1 MLQKLFELSL
11 KNRALTIVFAL
22 LMVGIG
28 IQAMTQ
34 LPIDAVPDVTPNQ
47 VQVLTTAPAL
57 SPLEIEKFVTF
68 PVEAAMSGIPGL
80 IQIRSISRFGLSAV
94 TLYFDEGKDI
104 YACRQLVLE
113 RLPQAKEAIPQGFGN
128 PEMGPISTGLGEIYQ
143 FEVRGS
149 GQSLMDL
156 RSILEWDISP
166 RLKSVPGV
174 VEINTFGGELKTY
187 EVQLEP
193 ERLVQYG
200 VSLEELFEAI
210 EQNNSNSGGGYIVH
224 NQEQVLIRGEG
235 LVESTED
242 IANIVVKTRESGTPV
257 YVGNLG
263 KVALAPMIRQGA
275 VTRDGRGEAVTGV
288 VMMLIG
294 ANSREVARAVDQR
307 IGEIR
312 TTLPHGVTIDT
323 YYNRTELVNKTIMT
337 VARNLAE
344 GAVLVIAVLLLLLG
358 NFRGGLIVAS
368 AIPLSMLIAFT
379 GMHLAG
385 ISGNLMSLGAID
397 FGLIVDGSVLM
408 IENIVRK
415 LSEHDAPSKSRQE
428 VLFEAGR
435 EVVRPIFF
443 AVAIIV
449 IVYLPILAL
458 TGVEG
463 KMFRPMAITVIFALT
478 ASLVLSLTLMPVLAS
493 FALKNARENETWIV
507 RFMKRLYRPVL
518 ERAIASPRKTATIA
532 ATIFVAVGALG
543 LLLGAEFIPRLDEGS
558 LSIQAARLPS
568 VALEES
574 LKSTMAIET
583 VLKRFPEVITVVS
596 KTGRA
601 EIATDPEGVETS
613 DILVMLKPQD
623 EWTSAKTK
631 PGLIAKFDE
640 ALAHEIPGNVISY
653 SQPIELRVQELI
665 AGVRSDVAIL
675 LFGEDLEVLKRKA
688 DEITRVIAKI
698 PGAADTKA
706 EQIAGLPMLRVVVD
720 RTKLARN
727 GINAEAVLDAI
738 AAVGGR
744 HVGEVLEGA
753 RRYDLQVRIHDADRD
768 DLEKIGNLQVAG
780 PTGQLIPIA
789 QLATIRREVGPN
801 RIGRLNLQRRIA
813 VETNVRGRDLAGF
826 VAEAQKAVNDKVKLP
841 PGYRIEWGGQFENF
855 QRASRR
861 LMLVVPLALSMIFLL
876 LYMMFNAL
884 RPAVLIFLNVPFA
897 ASGGIVALLI
907 RGMPFSISAG
917 VGFIALAGVAV
928 MNGVV
933 LVSYMIDQQRL
944 GLTPE
949 AAALKAGLDR
959 MRAMVMAPLVA
970 ALGFVPMALSTSA
983 GAEVQQPLATVVI
996 GGLLPA
1002 TILTLVVVPAL
1013 YRWFAPRL
1021 DRGEL

>member
-11 KNRALTIVFAL
+11 QNRALTVVFAL
-22 LMVGIG
+22 LMVGVG
-28 IQAMTQ
+28 IQSMAR

-80 IQIRSISRFGLSAV
+80 VQIRSISRFGLSAV
-94 TLYFDEGKDI
+94 TLYFEEGKDI
-104 YACRQLVLE
+104 YSCRQLVLE
-113 RLPQAKEAIPQGFGN
+113 RLPQAREAIPQGFGN

-143 FEVRGS
+143 FEVRGP
-149 GQSLMDL
+149 GTSLMDL
-156 RSILEWDISP
+156 RSILDWDISP

-224 NQEQVLIRGEG
+224 NQEQVLVRGEG
-235 LVESTED
+235 LVETTDD
-242 IANIVVKTRESGTPV
+242 IANIVVKTRQSGTPV

-263 KVALAPMIRQGA
+263 TVALAPMIRQGA

-294 ANSREVARAVDQR
+294 ANSREVARAVDER

-312 TTLPHGVTIDT
+312 KTLPHGVTIDT
-323 YYNRTELVNKTIMT
+323 YYNRTELVNQTIGT

-415 LSEHDAPSKSRQE
+415 LSEHDSRSKPRQE

-449 IVYLPILAL
+449 IVYLPMLAL

-493 FALKNARENETWIV
+493 FALKATREDETWIV
-507 RFMKRLYRPVL
+507 RSMKRLYRPVL
-518 ERAIASPRKTATIA
+518 ERAIGSPRITAA
-532 ATIFVAVGALG
+532 LAGAIFVVVAALG

-568 VALEES
+568 VALEDS
-574 LKSTMAIET
+574 LKSTTAIET

-613 DILVMLKPQD
+613 DILVMLKPRD

-631 PGLIAKFDE
+631 PELIGKFDE
-640 ALAHEIPGNVISY
+640 ALAREIPGNVISY

-675 LFGEDLEVLKRKA
+675 LYGEDLEVLRRKA
-688 DEITRVIAKI
+688 DELTRVIAKI

-720 RTKLARN
+720 RTKLARY

-753 RRYDLQVRIHDADRD
+753 RRYDLQVRIHAADRD
-768 DLEKIGNLQVAG
+768 DLDKIGDLQVAG

-789 QLATIRREVGPN
+789 QLATIRSEVGPN
-801 RIGRLNLQRRIA
+801 RIGRVNLQRRIA

-826 VAEAQKAVNDKVKLP
+826 VAEAQKTVNNDVTLP

-861 LMLVVPLALSMIFLL
+861 LLLVVPLALSLIFLL
-876 LYMMFNAL
+876 LYMMFGAL

-933 LVSYMIDQQRL
+933 LVSYMIDQQKL
-944 GLTPE
+944 GLAPE
-949 AAALKAGLDR
+949 AAALKAGVER

-1002 TILTLVVVPAL
+1002 TVLTLVVVPAL
-1013 YRWFAPRL
+1013 YRWFAPRFE
-1021 DRGEL
+1021 RGEL